1 MKVLIFFSINLS
13 LLTIIVRWFW
23 RFYSLYSWKKEM
35 GKTYLYLLKRNKKD
49 TKVIGTINCNGTI
62 HPTRI
67 LDLDL
72 LGLAA
77 TERLGLKK
85 IIEDHKMDWELWLE
99 SAENYSELKSNM
111 EKRKLTISAS
121 PNAPMLDLGS
131 QEIPKST
138 VVKLNKNKI
147 MTRRMN

>member
-1 MKVLIFFSINLS
+1 
-13 LLTIIVRWFW
+13 
-23 RFYSLYSWKKEM
+23 M
-35 GKTYLYLLKRNKKD
+35 GKTYLYLLRRNKKD
-49 TKVIGTINCNGTI
+49 TKIIGTIKCNGNI
-62 HPTRI
+62 HPSRV

-85 IIEDHKMDWELWLE
+85 IIEDHKMDWELWVE
-99 SAENYSELKSNM
+99 SAENYNDLRANM
-111 EKRKLTISAS
+111 EKRKLTIPAS
-121 PNAPMLDLGS
+121 PNTPLLDLNS

-138 VVKLNKNKI
+138 LVKLNKNKI